1 MVRAPY
7 GFTQS
12 EWRMLRRLKNPIGIQ
27 RLLDSF
33 RYHEADTAW
42 SPRRV
47 LRERTAHCCEGA
59 MFAAAALRAI
69 GHKPLILDLEGE
81 RDSDHVIAVYRQ
93 HGCWGAIAKSHFTG
107 LRDRMP
113 IYKTLRELALSY
125 FEDYFNMLGH
135 RTLRT
140 YSRPVNLS
148 RFDHRHW
155 MTSEKPIWF
164 IPLYLFEVRHTR
176 LITPAQAK
184 RLHRVDRLSIDAGL
198 LGYKPYMLKRKH
210 SITARLVE

>member
-1 MVRAPY
+1 MADARF
-7 GFTQS
+7 GFKRG
-12 EWRMLRRLKNPIGIQ
+12 EWNALQRLKNPIGIQ
-27 RLLDSF
+27 RMLDSF
-33 RYHEADTAW
+33 TYHDADTAW

-47 LRERTAHCCEGA
+47 LREGTAHCCEGA

-69 GHKPLILDLEGE
+69 GHKPLIVDLEGE
-81 RDSDHVIAVYRQ
+81 RDTDHVIAVYKA

-125 FEDYFNMLGH
+125 FDDYFNLLGH

-140 YSRPVNLS
+140 YSRPVDLS
-148 RFDHRHW
+148 RFDDRNW
-155 MTSEKPIWF
+155 MTSEKSIWF
-164 IPLYLFEVRHTR
+164 VPLYLFEIPHTR
-176 LITPAQAK
+176 LITAAQAK

-198 LGYKPYMLKRKH
+198 LGYEPYMLRRKRRKR
-210 SITARLVE
+210 A

>member
-1 MVRAPY
+1 VTTSSF
-7 GFTQS
+7 GFTGS
-12 EWRMLRRLKNPIGIQ
+12 EWRALRRLKNPHGIQ
-27 RLLDSF
+27 RMLDSF
-33 RYHEADTAW
+33 SYHDADTAW

-47 LRERTAHCCEGA
+47 LREATAHCCEGA

-69 GHKPLILDLEGE
+69 GHKPLIMDLEGE
-81 RDSDHVIAVYRQ
+81 RDTDHVIAVYRQ
-93 HGCWGAIAKSHFTG
+93 YGCWGAIAKSHFTG

-125 FEDYFNMLGH
+125 FEDYFNLLGH

-140 YSRPVNLS
+140 YSQPVDLS
-148 RFDHRHW
+148 RFDPCNW
-155 MTSEKPIWF
+155 MTSEKSIWF
-164 IPLYLFEVRHTR
+164 VPLYLFKIPHTR

-198 LGYKPYMLKRKH
+198 LGYKPYMLRHKR
-210 SITARLVE
+210 